1 MLHERH
7 PLFDNKEGDIKIIK
21 RDNGLGHDHT
31 LRVVVLD
38 GGLEVGDMTPM
49 WRVMTTTFSLS
60 NHFD

>member
-1 MLHERH
+1 MITLRQKH
-7 PLFDNKEGDIKIIK
+7 IKIIK
-21 RDNGLGHDHT
+21 RDSGLGHDHA

-60 NHFD
+60 NHVD